1 VPTARSADA
10 PLRILLVTPSV
21 GRDGGVETHVY
32 ASAQAL
38 AQAGHAVHLA
48 TATIDGRP
56 PPGIAAVLVPG
67 LGDTRPGPESARTLA
82 AACAERDV
90 DVVHLHNVAPEPYVA
105 ALRPSAAVVASAHGY
120 SCCTPNTYYFS
131 PGQECHRPHGPGCVP
146 NMLLRGCAHTKDP
159 RGIPARY
166 RDTSRRRRGLRMADG
181 VVGYSTAMVRHL
193 ERNRL
198 PNIHHVRLFS
208 EAPLDPSPLPTA
220 PRLLF
225 VGRVVAAKGLD
236 VLLRAMTAVDAELDV
251 HGDGWWLPEGRKL
264 AQRLGLAGRV
274 RFHGWSSPD
283 ALSAAYRHARAVVVP
298 SLWPEPFGLVGLE
311 AMSYGRPVVGS
322 ATGGIVDWLRDG
334 ETGLAVR
341 PGDHEALA
349 VALAA
354 ILRPDG
360 TAERMAQAGVEL
372 VAGHFSPEDH
382 VEDLRAVYAHALDRR
397 VSDRRQAATP

>member
-1 VPTARSADA
+1 
-10 PLRILLVTPSV
+10 
-21 GRDGGVETHVY
+21 VY

-38 AQAGHAVHLA
+38 ARAGHAVDLA
-48 TATIDGRP
+48 TGAIDGRP
-56 PPGIAAVLVPG
+56 PPGIRTVLVAGLGEPRPG
-67 LGDTRPGPESARTLA
+67 LDSVRALA
-82 AACAERDV
+82 TACDERGV
-90 DVVHLHNVAPEPYVA
+90 DVVHLHNVTPAPFVT
-105 ALRPSAAVVASAHGY
+105 ALRPSAAVVVSAHGY
-120 SCCTPNTYYFS
+120 SCCTPETYYFS
-131 PGQECHRPHGPGCVP
+131 PGQECRRPHGPGCVA

-166 RDTSRRRRGLRMADG
+166 RDTSRRRRGLGQADA

-193 ERNRL
+193 ERNGL
-198 PNIHHVRLFS
+198 PNVHHVRLFS
-208 EAPLDPSPLPTA
+208 EAPLDPSPLPSA

-264 AQRLGLAGRV
+264 AQRLGVHGRV

-283 ALSAAYRHARAVVVP
+283 ALRAAYREARAVVVP

-349 VALAA
+349 AALAT

-360 TAERMAQAGVEL
+360 NAERLAQAGVEL
-372 VAGHFSPEDH
+372 VGGHFSPDDH
-382 VEDLRAVYAHALDRR
+382 VADLRSVYAHARAR
-397 VSDRRQAATP
+397 M